1 MLSCPKSFGHRSS
14 GSWGQKKDRFFSASP
29 NLLEVL
35 SVSKAIFL
43 WPSNTINL
51 DSIDTILPDKL
62 YKWWSVQ
69 KMRFGKHTM
78 AKKFAIFLKT
88 TIKNFY
94 ALSKGPNSFF
104 EVSQSRPMLSEW
116 WIPVVL
122 GKHQNQ
128 KKINGWQD
136 RKFTV
141 NPSLS
146 ALIFQQSRCLL
157 QQNHGPLQIWFVPSH
172 LTFPRW
178 IKDSVWISAH
188 KT

>member
-14 GSWGQKKDRFFSASP
+14 GSWGQKRIGFFSASP

-69 KMRFGKHTM
+69 KMRFGKYTM

-88 TIKNFY
+88 TIRTF
-94 ALSKGPNSFF
+94 
-104 EVSQSRPMLSEW
+104 MLCLKVPTRFLRFLRVDQYLVYMMNPSSVGQT
-116 WIPVVL
+116 P
-122 GKHQNQ
+122 KP

-141 NPSLS
+141 NLSLS

-157 QQNHGPLQIWFVPSH
+157 PQNHGPLQIWFVPSH

-178 IKDSVWISAH
+178 IRDSVWISTH